1 MRKQALEKKGLM
13 RLGVS
18 WATAEREMAA
28 TSSYQFGRFELN
40 LRSYE
45 LKRDGQPLRLEKIPM
60 ELLIFL
66 VEHHGELISR
76 DQIIDKLWGKRVFL
90 DSEQGINTAIRKVR
104 QVLQDEPEKP
114 QFLETVVGKGYRFVG
129 DVTVRGEEAP
139 LPRGGRL
146 SPPRI
151 QAGRLRNGR
160 FRLLWAVTGL
170 LITAA
175 VLWVLWP
182 RIGRALRAGPTGSFR
197 SIAVLP
203 LENLS
208 GDPSQE
214 YFADGIT
221 DAVITQLAKLRALRV
236 ISRTSIMQYKNT
248 HKPLPE
254 IASALNVDAVVEGS
268 VSRSSNRVRVT
279 VQLLDA
285 RADRHLWA
293 EEYDRDVRDVLSLQ
307 SELAHDVAE
316 QIRASMSS
324 DEQSQMK
331 GRGAVEPAAYESY
344 LRGRSYWNQ
353 RTPGGLTQA
362 IAHFEHAIELDPGYA
377 EAYSGL
383 ADAYTALGYT
393 SFWSPKDSFPKARE
407 LASKALQIDPSLA
420 EARTSLAYA
429 KLYYDWDWKGAE
441 EDFQKAIAVNPNY
454 ATAHHWYSVLLTAR
468 GRYQEASSE
477 IRRAHELDPLSV
489 PISTDIG
496 FELYYARRYDQAIT
510 QLRSVLQT
518 SPKFPLA
525 HLWLGRAY
533 EQKGMYGEA
542 ITEFEE
548 AETALKDWPVI
559 IAAAGHA
566 YAAWGHKS
574 DAAASLHRMN
584 ELTKEEYVTPYGVA
598 LIYAGLND
606 KDLAVRWLENAY
618 EDKSH
623 WLVWL
628 NLDPRFDNVRS
639 DGRFEEL
646 LERMKF

>member
-1 MRKQALEKKGLM
+1 MHLRTEDLGV
-13 RLGVS
+13 LGVS
-18 WATAEREMAA
+18 SATAKWHMAA
-28 TSSYQFGRFELN
+28 VSSYQFGRFELD
-40 LRSYE
+40 LRGYE

-60 ELLIFL
+60 ELLILL
-66 VEHHGELISR
+66 VEHHGELITR
-76 DQIIDKLWGKRVFL
+76 DQIIDKLWGKQVFL
-90 DSEQGINTAIRKVR
+90 DTEQGINTAIRKVR

-129 DVTVRGEEAP
+129 NVTTESEDTP
-139 LPRGGRL
+139 SL
-146 SPPRI
+146 
-151 QAGRLRNGR
+151 QNGR
-160 FRLLWAVTGL
+160 PSTQTIQPVGHRNSRFWLFGSAAGL
-170 LITAA
+170 LVMAA
-175 VLWVLWP
+175 VVWTLWP
-182 RIGRALRAGPTGSFR
+182 QISRSVRARHAGTFR

-208 GDPSQE
+208 GDASQE

-221 DAVITQLAKLRALRV
+221 DAVITQLAKSHALRV
-236 ISRTSIMQYKNT
+236 ISRTSIMQFKNT
-248 HKPLPE
+248 RKPLPE
-254 IASALNVDAVVEGS
+254 IANALNADAIVEGS
-268 VSRSSNRVRVT
+268 VSRAGNRVRVT

-293 EEYDRDVRDVLSLQ
+293 QEYDRDVRDVLSLQ
-307 SELAHDVAE
+307 SELAGDISE
-316 QIRASMSS
+316 EIRANISS
-324 DEQSQMK
+324 REQLQMK
-331 GRGAVEPAAYESY
+331 GREAIEPAAYESY

-353 RTPGGLTQA
+353 RNPAGLKQA

-420 EARTSLAYA
+420 EARASLAYT

-441 EDFQKAIAVNPNY
+441 EEFQKAIAANPNY

-468 GRYQEASSE
+468 GRHQEASSE
-477 IRRAHELDPLSV
+477 IRRAQELDPLSV

-496 FELYYARRYDQAIT
+496 FELYYAGRYEEAIT

-533 EQKGMYGEA
+533 EQKRMYREA
-542 ITEFEE
+542 ITEFEQ
-548 AETALKDWPVI
+548 AGTALKDWPVI

-566 YAAWGHKS
+566 YATWGHRS
-574 DAAASLHRMN
+574 EASACLRQMN
-584 ELTKEEYVTPYGVA
+584 ELRKEEYVTPYGVA
-598 LIYAGLND
+598 LIFAGLDDRAQAIN
-606 KDLAVRWLENAY
+606 WLQNAY
-618 EDKSH
+618 EDKSN

-628 NLDPRFDNVRS
+628 NLDPRFDNIRS
-639 DGRFEEL
+639 DPRFQGL
-646 LERMKF
+646 LQRMKF

>member
-1 MRKQALEKKGLM
+1 
-13 RLGVS
+13 
-18 WATAEREMAA
+18 MAA
-28 TSSYQFGRFELN
+28 GSSYQFGRFELD
-40 LRSYE
+40 LKSYE
-45 LKRDGQPLRLEKIPM
+45 LKLDGQPLRLEKIPM

-66 VEHHGELISR
+66 VERHGELITR
-76 DQIIDKLWGKRVFL
+76 DQIIDRLWGKQVFL
-90 DSEQGINTAIRKVR
+90 DTEQGINTAIRKVR

-129 DVTVRGEEAP
+129 DVTIRSEEPP
-139 LPRGGRL
+139 LPHGGRL
-146 SPPRI
+146 SPPGI
-151 QAGRLRNGR
+151 ESAPPRNGR
-160 FRLLWAVTGL
+160 FWLFGV
-170 LITAA
+170 ITALVVTA
-175 VLWVLWP
+175 GVLGALWP
-182 RIGRALRAGPTGSFR
+182 RISRSRAEHSGLYR

-208 GDPSQE
+208 GDSSQE

-221 DAVITQLAKLRALRV
+221 DAVITQLARLHALRV

-248 HKPLPE
+248 HKPLRE
-254 IASALNVDAVVEGS
+254 IANTLNVDAVVEGS
-268 VSRSSNRVRVT
+268 VSRSNNRVRVT

-293 EEYDRDVRDVLSLQ
+293 EEYDRDVRDVLALQ
-307 SELAHDVAE
+307 SELARDISE
-316 QIRASMSS
+316 QIRASISS
-324 DEQSQMK
+324 EEQLQMK

-353 RTPGGLTQA
+353 RTAEGLKQA
-362 IAHFEHAIELDPGYA
+362 IAHFQHAIELDPGYA

-420 EARTSLAYA
+420 EARASLAYT

-441 EDFQKAIAVNPNY
+441 EEFQKAMAVNPNY
-454 ATAHHWYSVLLTAR
+454 AVAHHWYSVLLTAR
-468 GRYQEASSE
+468 GRHQEAASE

-496 FELYYARRYDQAIT
+496 FELYYARRYEEAIT

-533 EQKGMYGEA
+533 EQKGMYAEA
-542 ITEFEE
+542 ITEFEQ
-548 AETALKDWPVI
+548 AGTALKDWPVI

-566 YAAWGHKS
+566 YARWGHKS
-574 DAAASLHRMN
+574 DATASLRRMN
-584 ELTKEEYVTPYGVA
+584 ELTKEEYVTPYGIA
-598 LIYAGLND
+598 LIFAGLDD
-606 KDLAVRWLENAY
+606 KTQAMNWLQNAY
-618 EDKSH
+618 DDKSH

-639 DGRFEEL
+639 DPRFQEL
-646 LERMKF
+646 LQRIKF

>member
-1 MRKQALEKKGLM
+1 
-13 RLGVS
+13 
-18 WATAEREMAA
+18 MAA
-28 TSSYQFGRFELN
+28 VSSYQFGQFDLD

-60 ELLIFL
+60 ELLILL
-66 VEHHGELISR
+66 VEHHGELVTR
-76 DQIIDKLWGKRVFL
+76 DQIIEKLWGKQVFL
-90 DSEQGINTAIRKVR
+90 DTEQGINTAIRKVR
-104 QVLQDEPEKP
+104 QVLGDDSENP

-129 DVTVRGEEAP
+129 NVTVRGKESP
-139 LPRGGRL
+139 LGGGDRL
-146 SPPRI
+146 SLPGIRPTGHGTR
-151 QAGRLRNGR
+151 RLWFFGTI
-160 FRLLWAVTGL
+160 TGL
-170 LITAA
+170 LITASVWWA
-175 VLWVLWP
+175 FSL
-182 RIGRALRAGPTGSFR
+182 RISRSLRAGHSGSLR

-221 DAVITQLAKLRALRV
+221 DAVITQLAKLHALRV

-248 HKPLPE
+248 RKPLPE
-254 IASALNVDAVVEGS
+254 IANTLNVDSIVEGS
-268 VSRSSNRVRVT
+268 VSRSNSRVRVT

-307 SELAHDVAE
+307 SELAHDISE

-324 DEQSQMK
+324 EEQLQLK
-331 GRGAVEPAAYESY
+331 GRGVVEPAAYESY
-344 LRGRSYWNQ
+344 LRGRSFWNQ
-353 RTPGGLTQA
+353 RTSDGLKQA
-362 IAHFEHAIELDPGYA
+362 IAHFQRAIELDPGYA

-383 ADAYTALGYT
+383 ADAYTVLGYT

-420 EARTSLAYA
+420 EARASLAYT
-429 KLYYDWDWKGAE
+429 KLYYDWDWQGAE
-441 EDFQKAIAVNPNY
+441 EEFQKAIAVNPNY

-468 GRYQEASSE
+468 GRHEEASSE

-489 PISTDIG
+489 PIRTDIG
-496 FELYYARRYDQAIT
+496 FELYYARRYEEAIT

-533 EQKGMYGEA
+533 EQKRMYSEA
-542 ITEFEE
+542 IIEFEQ

-566 YAAWGHKS
+566 YARWGHKS
-574 DAAASLHRMN
+574 EATASLRRMT

-598 LIYAGLND
+598 LIYAGLDD
-606 KDLAVRWLENAY
+606 KALAMRWLQNAY

-639 DGRFEEL
+639 DPRFHEL
-646 LERMKF
+646 LQRMKF